1 MGVAYSIDKM
11 SVKTPKS
18 VNVNIKKSIQQRKRI
33 NLRMSFGGT
42 ELFDVFANGDTN
54 GDGIKR
60 KNDEPMQIDA
70 NVKKTKQEEEDDENE
85 LKTLMESLPQ
95 GNCSSNLC
103 F

>member
-1 MGVAYSIDKM
+1 
-11 SVKTPKS
+11 
-18 VNVNIKKSIQQRKRI
+18 
-33 NLRMSFGGT
+33 MSFGGT

-95 GNCSSNLC
+95 GKCSSNLC
-103 F
+103 YLCHLTLFFFTNYCVKVLLFFISLKNDSNWILL